1 MICQSAFSQ
10 AEANQAEVN
19 QAEANQG
26 EANQGEANQAEA
38 NQGEANQT
46 EVNQPKPDP
55 QVELMNRLVKK
66 AKQLSQ
72 QAYQPTARVA
82 SDVLK
87 KLNYDEYRS
96 IRFDAEKSFWRHQGL
111 FEIQFFHPGF
121 LYSEMI
127 GLRAMDQAG
136 LIRELNVDVRDF
148 TYGNASLQQR
158 LEAEDTE
165 LSYSG
170 FRVHFP
176 VNTKTYKDEIAVF
189 LGASY
194 FRLVGPG
201 QVYGLSARGLAIN
214 TAESSGEEFPRFSDF
229 WLVKPAPDCATLII
243 YALLDSPSVTG
254 LYRFELSTDVATR
267 AHVDVQLFSRTDIKK
282 IGLAPLTSMFFFGE
296 AALQAR
302 DDFRH
307 EVHDS
312 DGLLMHT
319 SSDKW
324 IWRPITNPRSL
335 QVTSLHD
342 HNPRGF
348 GLVQRDRDF
357 DHYLDVE
364 SHYQNRPSLWVE
376 PQGEWGEGFVE
387 LVEIPTDTETNDN
400 ITAYWVPKQPFRAG
414 ESRQYSYTLSTFDSI
429 PQQTPL
435 AQVSRTLIGWGA
447 NPGQHTGLACGVSV
461 ATSRG

>member
-1 MICQSAFSQ
+1 MPRFKCSSLTRPLSPLNASRLLFAGCSLWVLLVICQSAFS
-10 AEANQAEVN
+10 QAEVN

-26 EANQGEANQAEA
+26 EANQAEA
-38 NQGEANQT
+38 N

-96 IRFDAEKSFWRHQGL
+96 IRFDAEKSLWRHQGL

-201 QVYGLSARGLAIN
+201 
-214 TAESSGEEFPRFSDF
+214 
-229 WLVKPAPDCATLII
+229 
-243 YALLDSPSVTG
+243 
-254 LYRFELSTDVATR
+254 
-267 AHVDVQLFSRTDIKK
+267 
-282 IGLAPLTSMFFFGE
+282 
-296 AALQAR
+296 
-302 DDFRH
+302 
-307 EVHDS
+307 
-312 DGLLMHT
+312 
-319 SSDKW
+319 
-324 IWRPITNPRSL
+324 
-335 QVTSLHD
+335 
-342 HNPRGF
+342 
-348 GLVQRDRDF
+348 
-357 DHYLDVE
+357 
-364 SHYQNRPSLWVE
+364 
-376 PQGEWGEGFVE
+376 
-387 LVEIPTDTETNDN
+387 
-400 ITAYWVPKQPFRAG
+400 
-414 ESRQYSYTLSTFDSI
+414 
-429 PQQTPL
+429 
-435 AQVSRTLIGWGA
+435 
-447 NPGQHTGLACGVSV
+447 
-461 ATSRG
+461 